1 MFKAELLSYYR
12 DGHQIFSGISFDINY
27 GTCMFIKGQNGS
39 GKTTLLR
46 LLAGLLPMQEGAIT
60 YDGTSISNNHD
71 LIAQHIDY
79 VGHVNAT
86 KNQMTAWDNLKFWH
100 SLCEPDKRIDLS
112 TNFEDPMLIND
123 FKNKP
128 ISFCSAGQI
137 RRVALSRLTI
147 SKKKLWLLDEPTAS
161 LDETAIRNLGKML
174 EKHCLEGGAAIIADH
189 KIVSMSMI
197 DSKSIEMKQS
207 KRKLQGIHSD
217 PFLDG
222 DW

>member
-189 KIVSMSMI
+189 KIISMSMI